1 MITESLQLVYLE
13 KTGQKILSILAS
25 NSETSSSM
33 VDALIVSR
41 FGWKRQLNQM

>member
-25 NSETSSSM
+25 NSETSFTPPPPP
-33 VDALIVSR
+33 DCWEP
-41 FGWKRQLNQM
+41 GCDTQ